1 MMLVRD
7 FWREQWAFTV
17 YQGMAWSRLLSVSD
31 TLNAPASASDQLWR
45 ISFFIK
51 TIKSVCIEESWNGL
65 PLWTKSSLLS
75 CTSYSIY
82 HCYRDRSEQR
92 CNLTIPYIR
101 PRWRASA
108 CLPIQPRLSLTP
120 HCGTP
125 EETHPH
131 SCTCILECIRVDD
144 SWGSPWLLGMG
155 SNT

>member
-1 MMLVRD
+1 
-7 FWREQWAFTV
+7 
-17 YQGMAWSRLLSVSD
+17 MAWSRLLSVSD

-65 PLWTKSSLLS
+65 PLCTKSSLLS

-82 HCYRDRSEQR
+82 HCCRDRSEQR

-131 SCTCILECIRVDD
+131 LCTWSAWELMIHGAALGYWGWDPTHKSFSSPSELSWYVIRI
-144 SWGSPWLLGMG
+144 
-155 SNT
+155 